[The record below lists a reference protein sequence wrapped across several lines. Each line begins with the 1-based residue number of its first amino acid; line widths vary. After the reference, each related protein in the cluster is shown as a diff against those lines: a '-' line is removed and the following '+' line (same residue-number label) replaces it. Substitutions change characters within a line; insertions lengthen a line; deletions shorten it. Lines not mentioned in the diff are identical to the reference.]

1 MSHPT
6 TLWHRRDFLAYSA
19 ASLTLPHFVPA
30 SALGSQGRPAPSERI
45 TVGVIGTGGRG
56 VGLIN
61 MFLNEKDV
69 EIVAVCDVDARHL
82 QNGLQAV
89 RKRTG
94 KDCAAY
100 KDFREL
106 LDRKDIDA
114 VIVAT
119 PDHWHGLISLAAAKA
134 GKDIYCEKP
143 LVNSV
148 AEGRALCRAVQENKR
163 ILQTGS
169 HERSTPSIRFA
180 CELVRN
186 GLLGEVHTVRIH
198 LPCSDN
204 HHKKAR
210 AFKTIPAEEPV
221 PEGFDYDFWLG
232 PAPKAPYTPLRTHFW
247 WRFILAY
254 GGGEMTDRGAH
265 VIDIAQLGLG
275 MDESGPVEIEA
286 KGVQTPGSLYDAFW
300 DYQFTNIYSNGVRLI
315 GSTATPRGLKF
326 EGTAGWIFIHIHGGK
341 LEAEPA
347 DLLQTD
353 VSKLKF
359 SLGRSPG
366 HVRNFLDC
374 VKSRQQP
381 VAPVEVGHRTA
392 TICHLNNIA
401 MRLGRKIKWDPVSE
415 RTNDPEVNKLLKAP
429 MRPPWTL

>member
-1 MSHPT
+1 M
-6 TLWHRRDFLAYSA
+6 LDQQVNRREFLATTA
-19 ASLTLPHFVPA
+19 AVALPHFVPA
-30 SALGSQGRPAPSERI
+30 SALGLQQKSAPSDRI
-45 TVGVIGTGGRG
+45 TVGVVGTGGRG

-69 EIVAVCDVDARHL
+69 EILAVCDVDARHL

-89 RKRTG
+89 RKRTS
-94 KDCAAY
+94 KECASY
-100 KDFREL
+100 KDFRQL

-114 VIVAT
+114 VVVAT
-119 PDHWHGLISLAAAKA
+119 PDHWHGLISIAAAKA

-169 HERSTPSIRFA
+169 HERSTPSVRFA

-186 GLLGEVHTVRIH
+186 GLIGKVHTVRIN
-198 LPCSDN
+198 LPCSDS
-204 HHKKAR
+204 HHQKAR
-210 AFKTIPAEEPV
+210 ALKTVPPEEPI

-232 PAPKAPYTPLRTHFW
+232 PAAKAPYTPLRTHFW

-265 VIDIAQLGLG
+265 IIDLAQLGLG
-275 MDESGPVEIEA
+275 TDDTGPVEIEA
-286 KGVQTPGSLYDAFW
+286 KGLQVAGSLYDVFW
-300 DYQFTNIYSNGVRLI
+300 DYEFTNTYANGVRLI

-326 EGTAGWIFIHIHGGK
+326 EGSDGWIFIHIHGGK
-341 LEAEPA
+341 LEAQPA
-347 DLLQTD
+347 DLLKTD
-353 VSKLKF
+353 TSKLKV

-374 VKSRQQP
+374 VKSRKEP
-381 VAPVEVGHRTA
+381 VAPAEVGHRTA

-401 MRLGRKIKWDPVSE
+401 MRLGRKLKWDPLKE
-415 RTNDPEVNKLLKAP
+415 ITNDSEANNYL
-429 MRPPWTL
+429 RPHLRAPWTL